1 MSTTQTTG
9 PGRPSLKYACVVA
22 DEDSS
27 VVTAPGG
34 FGAWRLTNTWHPAG
48 RSDFGVVCRMGS
60 AAHHDAPRPAPVSA
74 VGTVPQDEREVAGL
88 DVPLVEAD
96 SPLIPE
102 LFDWTRD
109 RLAGNEATP
118 TCPR

>member
-1 MSTTQTTG
+1 MV
-9 PGRPSLKYACVVA
+9 AVV
-22 DEDSS
+22 
-27 VVTAPGG
+27 PI
-34 FGAWRLTNTWHPAG
+34 
-48 RSDFGVVCRMGS
+48 
-60 AAHHDAPRPAPVSA
+60 DAPLHIAQGEADQLVLVDVQAAFVESRCADGQPIDFRTCP
-74 VGTVPQDEREVAGL
+74 GL
-88 DVPLVEAD
+88 DHVPLVEAD